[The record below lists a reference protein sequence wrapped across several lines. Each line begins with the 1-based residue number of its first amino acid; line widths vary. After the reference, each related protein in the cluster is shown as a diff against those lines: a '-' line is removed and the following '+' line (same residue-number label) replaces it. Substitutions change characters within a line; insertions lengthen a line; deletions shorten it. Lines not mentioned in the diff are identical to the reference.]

1 MGDFAPYFD
10 IDCSDEGTRSDTV
23 PIILSIP
30 LLLTV
35 LDCMVVADVAAHIL
49 LLVNLFDLQ
58 HCHDGLALVGE
69 NEETG
74 RQHIMMAATNVIIA
88 KIVIMVD
95 LLNSMMYGKRYNDD
109 GWCGSVGGL
118 CER

>member
-1 MGDFAPYFD
+1 
-10 IDCSDEGTRSDTV
+10 
-23 PIILSIP
+23 
-30 LLLTV
+30 
-35 LDCMVVADVAAHIL
+35 MVVADVAAHIL

-58 HCHDGLALVGE
+58 HCHDGLALVVGE

-95 LLNSMMYGKRYNDD
+95 LLNSMMYGKRYNYD
-109 GWCGSVGGL
+109 GWCGSVVYASGELVRGVIIVFSTL
-118 CER
+118 LKKDTNQNNNFK

>member
-1 MGDFAPYFD
+1 
-10 IDCSDEGTRSDTV
+10 
-23 PIILSIP
+23 
-30 LLLTV
+30 
-35 LDCMVVADVAAHIL
+35 MVVADVAAHIL

-58 HCHDGLALVGE
+58 HCHDGLALVVGE

-109 GWCGSVGGL
+109 GWCGRWSMRSSG
-118 CER
+118 ERGHESFLVLLKKDTNQ